1 MSTLIECGASPF
13 IPGFA
18 LKDVRLENGL
28 TVRVAIGGSGSP
40 LVLLH
45 GHPQNHT
52 TWRKVAPTLAQN
64 HTVILP
70 DLRGYGDSDKP
81 TSDPAH
87 RTYSKRTMAQ
97 DIVML
102 MDALGFSRFAFVGHD
117 RGGRVGHRL
126 ALDYPDRVTCCTF
139 IAASESALLSVT
151 LIHDDHVP
159 ALTNRLVINNSVRKL
174 KSIVLF
180 LLADFVQIEKRFF
193 GVKIE
198 LVGNPATLVCPCSPA
213 HQ

>member
-126 ALDYPDRVTCCTF
+126 ALDYPDRV
-139 IAASESALLSVT
+139 
-151 LIHDDHVP
+151 
-159 ALTNRLVINNSVRKL
+159 
-174 KSIVLF
+174 
-180 LLADFVQIEKRFF
+180 
-193 GVKIE
+193 
-198 LVGNPATLVCPCSPA
+198 
-213 HQ
+213 

>member
-81 TSDPAH
+81 TSDPGAPYLFKAH
-87 RTYSKRTMAQ
+87 HGAGYRHVNGCA
-97 DIVML
+97 
-102 MDALGFSRFAFVGHD
+102 
-117 RGGRVGHRL
+117 RL
-126 ALDYPDRVTCCTF
+126 FPFCLCRA
-139 IAASESALLSVT
+139 
-151 LIHDDHVP
+151 
-159 ALTNRLVINNSVRKL
+159 
-174 KSIVLF
+174 
-180 LLADFVQIEKRFF
+180 
-193 GVKIE
+193 
-198 LVGNPATLVCPCSPA
+198 
-213 HQ
+213 